1 MADEGQY
8 NSTAD
13 LSGGKRNYDDGQQ
26 LPSPPRRRATGFS
39 APIAPQA
46 STDSRPAAPPASYS
60 NVPPPVDEIQLAKQ
74 RAQEIAARLF
84 NAASTGDAKRT
95 RVENGSGG
103 GYDSGDGGYGS
114 GQTDYGQKAYG
125 FSAPAPPPA
134 PASYG
139 GYNSGPSK
147 KIEIPNGRV
156 GVIIGKGGE
165 TIKYLQLQSGAKIQ
179 VQRDAEVDQR
189 YSTRLVELTGTP
201 DQVEKAEQLIQDVL
215 KEAEVGGSGTVNR
228 RFNGEPGG
236 EQFAMQIPNNKVGLV
251 IGKGGETIKSMQAQT
266 GARIQRNR
274 FQMALK
280 VVHDLESTH
289 ASLNV
294 QHEFWPLRDIDSKKA
309 KFPCCLVW
317 TPLPVVSWLA
327 PYIGHVGICREDGS
341 ILDFSGSYFVNVD
354 DFAFGSV
361 ARYVQLDRE
370 KCCFPPNLSS
380 HKCKLGYKHAENG
393 SALTWDDALQSS
405 VRQYQSK
412 SYNIFICNCHSFVAN
427 CLNRLCYNGSM
438 DWNMVEVAA
447 LILFKGRWVDGMS
460 IISE

>member
-13 LSGGKRNYDDGQQ
+13 LSGGKRKYDDGQQ

-189 YSTRLVELTGTP
+189 SSTRLVELTGTP

-266 GARIQRNR
+266 GARIQIIPLHLPPGDPATERR
-274 FQMALK
+274 LQIDGTSEQIEQAKQLVFEVISEVCL
-280 VVHDLESTH
+280 VVNSHFGYQSTH
-289 ASLNV
+289 KQICTKLLFGLL
-294 QHEFWPLRDIDSKKA
+294 QYI
-309 KFPCCLVW
+309 CLFSFFIL
-317 TPLPVVSWLA
+317 T
-327 PYIGHVGICREDGS
+327 S
-341 ILDFSGSYFVNVD
+341 I
-354 DFAFGSV
+354 
-361 ARYVQLDRE
+361 
-370 KCCFPPNLSS
+370 
-380 HKCKLGYKHAENG
+380 
-393 SALTWDDALQSS
+393 TIS
-405 VRQYQSK
+405 VRVPPTCDYISGH
-412 SYNIFICNCHSFVAN
+412 HSSLLD
-427 CLNRLCYNGSM
+427 CL
-438 DWNMVEVAA
+438 
-447 LILFKGRWVDGMS
+447 LFFK
-460 IISE
+460 